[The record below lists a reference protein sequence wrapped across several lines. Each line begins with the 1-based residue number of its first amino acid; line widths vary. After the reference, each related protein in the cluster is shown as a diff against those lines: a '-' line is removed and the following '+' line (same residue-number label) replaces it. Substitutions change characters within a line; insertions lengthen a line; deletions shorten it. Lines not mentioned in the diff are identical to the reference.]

1 MYDPIREQFYTAR
14 ELADILNIKPETVA
28 AHARCGRLPAAQ
40 PYPKGPWMFPKDE
53 MAAYL
58 RKRINHYSSPA
69 IRPLRAR
76 RDTRSQ
82 KMSKAQT
89 NSKIEPD

>member
-14 ELADILNIKPETVA
+14 ELADILNIKAETVA
-28 AHARCGRLPAAQ
+28 AHARSGRLPAAQ

-53 MAAYL
+53 IAAYL
-58 RKRINHYSSPA
+58 RRRVNHCYNPT

-76 RDTRSQ
+76 CDNRREKTSAAQTRS
-82 KMSKAQT
+82 
-89 NSKIEPD
+89 KIKHG